1 MADRLVSCDWL
12 AEHMMDD
19 DVRVA
24 EVDVDVDAYAEGHIP
39 GAVGWNWTTQLQD
52 ATERDILTRASFEE
66 LLGASGIG
74 NESHVVLYGDN
85 NNWFAAY
92 AVWLLELYGHERISL
107 LDGGRAKWLTE
118 RCATTTDAATPTA
131 VSYSA
136 QDLDLSQRAYRDDV
150 LAAVAAGT
158 QMIDVRSAAEFVGDV
173 IAPPGMSE
181 TAQRAGHI
189 PGASNIPW
197 AQVVNEDGT
206 FRSADELRQIYGA
219 AGITDG
225 DPTIV
230 YCRIGERSS
239 HSWFVLRHILGYA
252 DVKNYDG
259 SWTEYGS
266 LIGAPIEK

>member
-1 MADRLVSCDWL
+1 VSDKLVSCDWL
-12 AEHMMDD
+12 AEHMTDE
-19 DVRVA
+19 DVRVV
-24 EVDVDVDAYAEGHIP
+24 EVDVDADAYSEGHIP

-52 ATERDILTRASFEE
+52 ATERDILTRASFEA
-66 LLGASGIG
+66 LLGASGID

-92 AVWLLELYGHERISL
+92 AFWLLELYGHQRISL

-118 RCATTTDAATPTA
+118 GRATMTDDGVASS
-131 VSYSA
+131 VSYTA
-136 QDLDLSQRAYRDDV
+136 QDLDRSQRAYREDV

-158 QMIDVRSAAEFVGDV
+158 QMVDVRSPAEFSGDV

-197 AQVVNEDGT
+197 ARAVNEDGT
-206 FRSADELRQIYGA
+206 FRSADELRQIYGD
-219 AGITDG
+219 AGIADG
-225 DPTIV
+225 ETTIV

-239 HSWFVLRHILGYA
+239 HSWFVLRHILGYP